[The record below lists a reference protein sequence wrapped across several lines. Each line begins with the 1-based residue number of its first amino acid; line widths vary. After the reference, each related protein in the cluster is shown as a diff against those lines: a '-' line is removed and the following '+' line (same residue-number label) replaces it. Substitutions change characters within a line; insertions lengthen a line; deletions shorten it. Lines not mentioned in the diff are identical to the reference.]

1 MTTYIHIPIVDDWNS
16 NINLPTKE
24 KQGFTGRTL
33 SDVFFSSCMFMLAKQ
48 LSNSD
53 DKVYPQ
59 WNHLWAY
66 NDTDDLNIAQYLF
79 DFPAVN
85 EETNPVLENLWYK
98 TYEDSYKH
106 VCQLKSR
113 FPTGQRELT
122 DNSDFKQWCAIKFE
136 IYATHAE
143 REMPEFIKGINF
155 YSHIINKN
163 NIIDELRSAQQNNGM
178 TIKQSITDSVTTL
191 KPSDRYIGIY
201 LSAGAS
207 LEHAAYA
214 MSTDI
219 QTAKELVHQKY
230 MTILKEIKDDITYV
244 YITSEDKTYM
254 LEFIDLCE
262 NDETLKDITFLYK
275 NDLERRQDDYI
286 EKTYSESETINYY
299 QKLLEDSIIVGLGE
313 KVILGYSM
321 HSLLIAILSNLTP
334 TNMYTLDEIG
344 SNLFSKIY
352 DGAPGDWTLEL
363 LDADV
368 RTLGN
373 SVIAT
378 TYATKQP
385 Y

>member
-1 MTTYIHIPIVDDWNS
+1 
-16 NINLPTKE
+16 
-24 KQGFTGRTL
+24 
-33 SDVFFSSCMFMLAKQ
+33 
-48 LSNSD
+48 
-53 DKVYPQ
+53 
-59 WNHLWAY
+59 
-66 NDTDDLNIAQYLF
+66 
-79 DFPAVN
+79 
-85 EETNPVLENLWYK
+85 
-98 TYEDSYKH
+98 
-106 VCQLKSR
+106 
-113 FPTGQRELT
+113 
-122 DNSDFKQWCAIKFE
+122 
-136 IYATHAE
+136 
-143 REMPEFIKGINF
+143 
-155 YSHIINKN
+155 
-163 NIIDELRSAQQNNGM
+163 
-178 TIKQSITDSVTTL
+178 
-191 KPSDRYIGIY
+191 
-201 LSAGAS
+201 
-207 LEHAAYA
+207 
-214 MSTDI
+214 
-219 QTAKELVHQKY
+219 